1 MIELD
6 KKILQDIFE
15 LFEELEH
22 ADKVFKTCQSAS
34 FREHVRMML
43 KSSKYERTLREL
55 AGKLEEAEGPEE
67 NPAPSTDKPAKKK

>member
-22 ADKVFKTCQSAS
+22 ADKVFKTCQSAN

-43 KSSKYERTLREL
+43 RSSKYERTLAEL
-55 AGKLEEAEGPEE
+55 NAKLASSEEA
-67 NPAPSTDKPAKKK
+67 APTVEDRPTKKK